1 MADPPLLAHA
11 TSGFEFDTH
20 VDVLG
25 RCCNGCLTR
34 GRETADSSMWAVRG
48 RSSVGRATRSQ
59 CVGQGFE
66 SPRLHSHEPRRDR
79 RRAHLPASGITPNA
93 IGPGRRAPE
102 SGLAGERCSG
112 LTVND
117 QSIAFD
123 LLLIRWPTRWTIK
136 RARVFPPVENRCHM
150 RAEAVERFVI
160 GAAVRRRWRQKAI
173 G

>member
-1 MADPPLLAHA
+1 M
-11 TSGFEFDTH
+11 
-20 VDVLG
+20 LG
-25 RCCNGCLTR
+25 RCTRHSPGWQVKRVHYPSGVDPQRCRCN
-34 GRETADSSMWAVRG
+34 DDHAVRG